1 MNNPKWWQDNDRYI
15 PDPWAEISLLQQELK
30 QMSITEAALR
40 ESLTGLSRES
50 NEYRYK
56 IETENAALRATIEQS
71 DSELRRVGAVSVK
84 GVVDALLREMRL
96 NNEKDRPTGFDSWDA
111 YHQHIIQT
119 RNENAALRNVL
130 QEIATTAH
138 CIALAGPLNT
148 PTLQDAWGK
157 FMKIDSMA
165 SNALAKKS

>member
-1 MNNPKWWQDNDRYI
+1 MNNQKWWQDNDRYI
-15 PDPWAEISLLQQELK
+15 PDPWTEITRLQKELE
-30 QMSITEAALR
+30 QLSITEAALR

-50 NEYRYK
+50 NEYRHK
-56 IETENAALRATIEQS
+56 IETENDTLRNEIKS
-71 DSELRRVGAVSVK
+71 
-84 GVVDALLREMRL
+84 VVDSL
-96 NNEKDRPTGFDSWDA
+96 NTAASIGGFDGYDEDTPLLVNITSHWNRLCL
-111 YHQHIIQT
+111 IIDKEVEKVQK
-119 RNENAALRNVL
+119 ENAQLKEALK
-130 QEIATTAH
+130 EIATTAH